1 MKQLANLL
9 KGIKFFSDRN
19 IKNPADLLE
28 VAKTLL
34 LENFDAEEMVFDHGE
49 PGSKFYIILKGA
61 VGVDIPIRIKVE
73 QDELDRRRTLFLTE
87 KLRMVTM
94 IKQLEIEL

>member
-19 IKNPADLLE
+19 IKNPQDLLE

-34 LENFDAEEMVFDHGE
+34 LENFDSEEMVFDHGE